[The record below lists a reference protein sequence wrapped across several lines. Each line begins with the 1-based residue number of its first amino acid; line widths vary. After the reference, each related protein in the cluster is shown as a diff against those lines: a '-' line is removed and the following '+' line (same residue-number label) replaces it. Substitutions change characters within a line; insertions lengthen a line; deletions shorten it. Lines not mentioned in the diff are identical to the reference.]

1 MQVKE
6 MGNNHFPLLCI
17 EENSE
22 KNEQF
27 TEIEELAFQ
36 TRVDILYYLYLKTYD
51 SRGGSKPIVLS
62 NSLCIDSMHE
72 KKRHLHISY

>member
-17 EENSE
+17 EHNPE
-22 KNEQF
+22 KNLRF

-51 SRGGSKPIVLS
+51 SREVV
-62 NSLCIDSMHE
+62 
-72 KKRHLHISY
+72 